1 MTGGVKLGHV
11 GLFTRNLDKMI
22 DFYSQV
28 LGLIVTDR
36 GDIRS
41 GKSQI
46 VFLSSDP
53 GEHHQFV
60 LVQGGQNDA
69 EKPAVQQVSF
79 LVDSLDDLRTTQ
91 DRVTNTG
98 TEIVSTTTHGNAW
111 SIYFRDPDN
120 NRIEVY
126 THTPWYIPQPHGHP
140 LDLSLSN
147 AEIIEVTEA
156 HCREDPKFMPAAERE
171 KVMAKAMTAAD

>member
-22 DFYSQV
+22 KFYSQV

-36 GDIRS
+36 GDIS
-41 GKSQI
+41 SVAAQI

-60 LVQGGQNDA
+60 LVEGGQDDTETEA
-69 EKPAVQQVSF
+69 AQQVSF
-79 LVDSLDDLRTTQ
+79 LVDSLDDLRATR
-91 DRVTNTG
+91 DRVTSTG
-98 TEIVSTTTHGNAW
+98 TEIASTTTHGNAW

-126 THTPWYIPQPHGHP
+126 THTPWYIPQPHGHDF
-140 LDLSLSN
+140 DLSLSN
-147 AEIIEVTEA
+147 EEIMELTEA
-156 HCREDPKFMPAAERE
+156 HCREDPGFMPAAERE
-171 KVMAKAMTAAD
+171 KEMARVME